1 MPSSNQIAQITSA
14 MGDAVR
20 VNMLLALR
28 FDGGLTASE
37 LARVGNVAPST
48 ASEHLARMVAAGLIF
63 QQKMGRQRLYALA
76 DAEVCDILDS
86 VTAMAE
92 RTRDSRP
99 EASPLPEGLLHARL
113 CYDHLAGRLG
123 CALTEAMFAQGIL
136 AHGRARPRVTGTG
149 ANWFQA
155 LGIDHAA
162 YEDRPR
168 CALRLCRD
176 WTEDSH
182 HLGGGLA
189 SALLDTFRQRDWVR
203 TRRGEMQV
211 FVTPKGLS
219 GLRDTVGL
227 DLRRTDT

>member
-1 MPSSNQIAQITSA
+1 

-28 FDGGLTASE
+28 FDGGLTATE

-48 ASEHLARMVAAGLIF
+48 ASEHLGRMAAAGLIV

-86 VTAMAE
+86 VSAMAE
-92 RTRDSRP
+92 RNGDSGP
-99 EASPLPEGLLHARL
+99 DDTPLPEGLLHARL
-113 CYDHLAGRLG
+113 CLDHLAGRLG
-123 CALTEAMFAQGIL
+123 CALTEAMFTQDIL
-136 AHGRARPRVTGTG
+136 AHGRAGPRVTGSG
-149 ANWFQA
+149 ASWFRT
-155 LGIDHAA
+155 LGIDQEA
-162 YEDRPR
+162 YQDRPR

-203 TRRGEMQV
+203 TRRGDMRV
-211 FVTPKGLS
+211 FVTPMGIT
-219 GLRDTVGL
+219 GLRDSLGL
-227 DLRRTDT
+227 DLRRTGA

>member
-48 ASEHLARMVAAGLIF
+48 ASEHLARMVAAGLIV

-86 VTAMAE
+86 VTA
-92 RTRDSRP
+92 
-99 EASPLPEGLLHARL
+99 
-113 CYDHLAGRLG
+113 
-123 CALTEAMFAQGIL
+123 LTEAMFAQGIL
-136 AHGRARPRVTGTG
+136 AHGRARPRVTGAG

>member
-48 ASEHLARMVAAGLIF
+48 ASEHLARMTAAGLIV
-63 QQKMGRQRLYALA
+63 QQKIGRQRLYALA

-92 RTRDSRP
+92 RTRDNGAETS
-99 EASPLPEGLLHARL
+99 SLPEGLLHARL

-123 CALTEAMFAQGIL
+123 CSLTEAMFTKDIL
-136 AHGRARPRVTGTG
+136 AHGRAGPRVTGIG
-149 ANWFQA
+149 AGWFRTF
-155 LGIDHAA
+155 GIDHKT

-168 CALRLCRD
+168 CGLRLCRD

-211 FVTPKGLS
+211 FVTPKGIT
-219 GLRDTVGL
+219 GLRDTLGL
-227 DLRRTDT
+227 DLRQTGA